1 MSIAEDDEDNISD
14 AELDEEDDNY
24 SDLSELFGE
33 NCNFDFLV
41 MNQNVISKK
50 PKAKKISYINYTFYS
65 FT

>member
-33 NCNFDFLV
+33 NCNSGFLV

>member
-33 NCNFDFLV
+33 NCNFGFLV

>member
-1 MSIAEDDEDNISD
+1 MEDDEDNISD

-24 SDLSELFGE
+24 SDLGELFGE
-33 NCNFDFLV
+33 NCNFGFLV

-50 PKAKKISYINYTFYS
+50 PKAKKISCINYTFYS